1 VSAEARIDGLSERV
15 DAAMRALIDARTMPL
30 YRMMAYHHGWEDRQE
45 NPSGRRPKTRLSLRG
60 AACLAAC
67 EAAGGEI
74 EAGLPAAVAVE
85 LIESSF
91 QVHDDVQSGSPQRD
105 GRDSVWW
112 TWGPAQ
118 AINAGDGLYALARMA
133 VLQMRDSGAGPA
145 ATFEALGVLDAAS
158 LEVCEGRFE
167 DMDAQERINL
177 SVDAWLGMADKKTGA
192 LFGCAMRLGA
202 MAAAAD
208 ASDAEALAECGRAFG
223 IAFQLRAEMRQVW
236 DSEGGEETPAPDVL
250 NKKKLIPI
258 VYTFEKANISTKRRL
273 GDIYFKRVL
282 EQQDVPAVL
291 AILEE
296 MGAREYCESLVE
308 RNVSAA
314 MDAVSRLPPEGAP
327 AVGEFVEAALA
338 RA

>member
-1 VSAEARIDGLSERV
+1 MSAEARIDGLSERV

-30 YRMMAYHHGWEDRQE
+30 YRMMAYHHGWEDRQGD
-45 NPSGRRPKTRLSLRG
+45 PDTHRPKTRLRG

-74 EAGLPAAVAVE
+74 VDGLPAATAVE

-167 DMDAQERINL
+167 DLDAQERIDL

-208 ASDAEALAECGRAFG
+208 AAVAEALAECGRAFG
-223 IAFQLRAEMRQVW
+223 IAFQVRVEMRQVW
-236 DSEGGEETPAPDVL
+236 DSGEDAPAP
-250 NKKKLIPI
+250 
-258 VYTFEKANISTKRRL
+258 T
-273 GDIYFKRVL
+273 
-282 EQQDVPAVL
+282 
-291 AILEE
+291 
-296 MGAREYCESLVE
+296 C
-308 RNVSAA
+308 
-314 MDAVSRLPPEGAP
+314 
-327 AVGEFVEAALA
+327 
-338 RA
+338 

>member
-1 VSAEARIDGLSERV
+1 MSDDARIDGLSGRV
-15 DAAMRALIDARTMPL
+15 DAAMRTLIDARTLPL
-30 YRMMAYHHGWEDRQE
+30 YRMMAYHHGWADQLG
-45 NPSGRRPKTRLSLRG
+45 NAADHRPKARFRG

-74 EAGLPAAVAVE
+74 EDGLPAASAVE

-133 VLQMRDSGAGPA
+133 VLQMRDRGVGPS
-145 ATFEALGVLDAAS
+145 ATFEALGVLDSAS

-167 DMDAQERINL
+167 DLDAQERIDL

-202 MAAAAD
+202 MSAGAD
-208 ASDAEALAECGRAFG
+208 APAAEALAGCGRAFG
-223 IAFQLRAEMRQVW
+223 IAFQLSEEIRQVW
-236 DSEGGEETPAPDVL
+236 GSGSGGEHPAPDVL

-258 VYTFEKANISTKRRL
+258 VYAFENADLSTKRRL

-291 AILEE
+291 AVLEE
-296 MGAREYCESLVE
+296 IGAREYCETLVE
-308 RNVSAA
+308 SNVASAVE
-314 MDAVSRLPPEGAP
+314 AVSGLLPEGAP
-327 AVGEFVEAALA
+327 ALEEFVGAALA

>member
-1 VSAEARIDGLSERV
+1 MSDDARIDGLSERV
-15 DAAMRALIDARTMPL
+15 DAAMREPFDARTMPL
-30 YRMMAYHHGWEDRQE
+30 YRMMAYHHGWEDRQG
-45 NPSGRRPKTRLSLRG
+45 NPTGYRPKARLRG

-67 EAAGGEI
+67 EAAGGETT
-74 EAGLPAAVAVE
+74 AALPAAAAVE

-112 TWGPAQ
+112 AWGPAQ

-133 VLQMRDSGAGPA
+133 VLQMRDHGVGPA
-145 ATFEALGVLDAAS
+145 ATFEALGVLDSAS

-167 DMDAQERINL
+167 DLDAQERIDL

-202 MAAAAD
+202 MSAGAD
-208 ASDAEALAECGRAFG
+208 APAAEALAECGRGFG
-223 IAFQLRAEMRQVW
+223 IAFQVREELRQVW
-236 DSEGGEETPAPDVL
+236 GGAGGEETPAPDVL

-258 VYTFEKANISTKRRL
+258 VYAFENANLSTKRRL

-291 AILEE
+291 AVLEE
-296 MGAREYCESLVE
+296 IGAREYCESLVE
-308 RNVSAA
+308 SNVASAVE
-314 MDAVSRLPPEGAP
+314 AVSRLLPEGAP
-327 AVGEFVEAALA
+327 ALEEFVGAALA

>member
-1 VSAEARIDGLSERV
+1 MSDTAAIDSLSERV
-15 DAAMRALIDARTMPL
+15 DAAMRELFDARTMPL
-30 YRMMAYHHGWEDRQE
+30 YRMMAYHHGWEDRQG
-45 NPSGRRPKTRLSLRG
+45 NPTGYRPKTRLRG

-67 EAAGGEI
+67 EAAGGET
-74 EAGLPAAVAVE
+74 AAALPAAAAVE

-112 TWGPAQ
+112 AWGPAQ

-133 VLQMRDSGAGPA
+133 VLRMRDSGVGPA
-145 ATFEALGVLDAAS
+145 ATFEALTVLDAAS

-167 DMDAQERINL
+167 DLDAQERIDL
-177 SVDAWLGMADKKTGA
+177 SVDAWLGMAGKKTGA

-202 MAAAAD
+202 MSAG
-208 ASDAEALAECGRAFG
+208 ASDPAAEALAGCGRAFG
-223 IAFQLRAEMRQVW
+223 IAFQLREEMRQVW
-236 DSEGGEETPAPDVL
+236 GAGGESPAPDVL

-258 VYTFEKANISTKRRL
+258 VYAFENADLTTKRRL

-291 AILEE
+291 AVLDDI
-296 MGAREYCESLVE
+296 GAREYCESLVE
-308 RNVSAA
+308 RNVSTT
-314 MDAVSRLPPEGAP
+314 MEAVSRHLPQGAS
-327 AVGEFVEAALA
+327 ALEEFVGAALA